1 MIFVN
6 GETFIYKAPLESMTK
21 CDQVIEKI
29 AQSYP
34 GRTGIFYKGK
44 RIKVYG
50 ARILKVIMSDN
61 VKFISELERLL
72 NQKQNDYGDFDH
84 TSYVMVGIMEKY
96 LSIHNNQDVKIP
108 LKFFGIFMI
117 FLKLWRV
124 MQSENYKK
132 DSFDDINGYAELLRR
147 LVIDENSSK

>member
-6 GETFIYKAPLESMTK
+6 GETFIYKAPLNSMTK
-21 CDQVIEKI
+21 CDQVIENI
-29 AQSYP
+29 TQSYP
-34 GRTGIFYKGK
+34 GRNGIFYKTK
-44 RIKVYG
+44 EYKYIG

-108 LKFFGIFMI
+108 LKF
-117 FLKLWRV
+117 LESL
-124 MQSENYKK
+124 
-132 DSFDDINGYAELLRR
+132 
-147 LVIDENSSK
+147 

>member
-1 MIFVN
+1 M
-6 GETFIYKAPLESMTK
+6 EYFIITKEYKY
-21 CDQVIEKI
+21 I
-29 AQSYP
+29 
-34 GRTGIFYKGK
+34 
-44 RIKVYG
+44 G